1 MAVAPLRN
9 VELVVDYALS
19 EIPAEKIWMGIPNY
33 GYDWTLPFRQGS
45 RARSISNQEA
55 VTLAVQN
62 RAAIRFDQAAQSPWF
77 RYVDGQGREHEVWFE
92 DARSIRA
99 KLELA
104 RSRGL
109 YGVGYWNLMRPFPQN
124 WALLNSLYEIPP
136 GDEPLF

>member
-1 MAVAPLRN
+1 M
-9 VELVVDYALS
+9 
-19 EIPAEKIWMGIPNY
+19 
-33 GYDWTLPFRQGS
+33 
-45 RARSISNQEA
+45 
-55 VTLAVQN
+55 
-62 RAAIRFDQAAQSPWF
+62 
-77 RYVDGQGREHEVWFE
+77 WFE

-136 GDEPLF
+136 GDETLS

>member
-1 MAVAPLRN
+1 
-9 VELVVDYALS
+9 
-19 EIPAEKIWMGIPNY
+19 MGIPNY
-33 GYDWTLPFRQGS
+33 GYDWPLPFRQGS
-45 RARSISNQEA
+45 RAQSISNQEA
-55 VTLAVQN
+55 VALAVQN
-62 RAAIRFDQAAQSPWF
+62 RVAIRFDQAAQSPWF
-77 RYVDGQGREHEVWFE
+77 RYVNGQGREHEVWFE

-136 GDEPLF
+136 GDETLS

>member
-55 VTLAVQN
+55 VTLAIQN

-77 RYVDGQGREHEVWFE
+77 RYVDDQGREHEVWFE

-136 GDEPLF
+136 GD